1 MSFFT
6 VANFAN
12 WQFWQDSDG
21 SGDGF
26 GSGGFYG
33 EQKVAWDGP
42 NKIIYIN
49 EGVTNIDV
57 KADIYSAFKEWI
69 LGNLE
74 APDGGPPG
82 SAWPEAITAIGG
94 EPLNDTLNVG
104 STFFLENG
112 WRIQPFAS
120 KTPYILTVN
129 GNIYTREAGENPF
142 LFAEGVSVNLTRSN
156 IVDQVV
162 ATSTLS
168 VGDRTAI
175 ANEVWGTSTLGYATG
190 SGVYGGLVKAIDSDL
205 GVVDTKV
212 DKTLTKGEFLALK

>member
-6 VANFAN
+6 TANFGN
-12 WQFWQDSDG
+12 WQFWGVYDPPNG
-21 SGDGF
+21 LYGD
-26 GSGGFYG
+26 
-33 EQKVAWDGP
+33 QKVAFDGY
-42 NKIIYIN
+42 NKIIYVAD
-49 EGVTNIDV
+49 GVRTLDV
-57 KADIYSAFKEWI
+57 KADIYSAWKEWV
-69 LGNLE
+69 LGNK
-74 APDGGPPG
+74 DGVPAG
-82 SAWPEAITAIGG
+82 SAWPIAISAIGG

-112 WRIQPFAS
+112 WRIQPLAS

-129 GNIYTREAGENPF
+129 GNIYTREAGGNPF

-162 ATSTLS
+162 ATSALS
-168 VGDRTAI
+168 SVDLANI
-175 ANEVWGTSTLGYATG
+175 ATEVWGTSTLSYTAG
-190 SGVYGGLVKAIDSDL
+190 SNVYGGLVKGIDSDL